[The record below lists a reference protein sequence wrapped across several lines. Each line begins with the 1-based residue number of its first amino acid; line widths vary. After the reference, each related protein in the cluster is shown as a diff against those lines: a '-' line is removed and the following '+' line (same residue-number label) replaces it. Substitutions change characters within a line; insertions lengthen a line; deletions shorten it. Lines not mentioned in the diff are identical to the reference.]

1 MRLDKYLADMHVGS
15 RSEVK
20 ILVRKGQV
28 RVNGEVAKDPG
39 MFVTAQDRIEAAGET
54 IGYQEHFYYMLNK
67 PAGILTATEDKKQQT
82 VLDLFPENI
91 RKNLSPVGRLDK
103 DTVGLLLITDDGA
116 LAHRLLAPK
125 SHVDKVYLAGTD
137 LPVTEEDVK
146 RFAEGLTLS
155 DGTELMPAGLKILTG
170 DVKADPFGTFIAEAP
185 GPDDHLSLVTIREGK
200 FHQIK
205 RMFEACGKKVVY
217 LKRLSMGSLML
228 DPDLPEGE
236 WRELTEQEIFSLQGE
251 RSAL

>member
-20 ILVRKGQV
+20 ELIRKGKV
-28 RVNGEVAKDPG
+28 SVNGAVIKDPG
-39 MFVTAQDRIEAAGET
+39 LAVSAQDTIEAAGEQ

-67 PAGILTATEDKKQQT
+67 PAGILTATEDK
-82 VLDLFPENI
+82 FPENL
-91 RKNLSPVGRLDK
+91 RKKLSPVGRLDK

-146 RFAEGLTLS
+146 QFAKGLTLT
-155 DGTELMPAGLKILTG
+155 DGTELMPAGLEIWTG
-170 DVKADPFGTFIAEAP
+170 DVKAEPFGKLITKTSETN
-185 GPDDHLSLVTIREGK
+185 GHLSLVTIREGK

-217 LKRLSMGSLML
+217 LKRLSMGSLTL
-228 DPDLPEGE
+228 DPALPEGE
-236 WRELTEQEIFSLQGE
+236 WRELTEQEVSSLQRE

>member
-1 MRLDKYLADMHVGS
+1 MRLDKYLADMHVGT

-20 ILVRKGQV
+20 EQIRKGRVQ
-28 RVNGEVAKDPG
+28 VNGAVVKDPG
-39 MFVTAQDRIEAAGET
+39 LGVSAEDCVEADGVQ

-67 PAGILTATEDKKQQT
+67 PAGILTATEDRKQPT
-82 VLDLFPENI
+82 VLDLFPENL
-91 RKNLSPVGRLDK
+91 RKNLAPVGRLDK

-137 LPVTEEDVK
+137 LPVTDEDVK
-146 RFAEGLTLS
+146 RFAGGMTLA
-155 DGTELMPAGLKILTG
+155 DGTQLMPAGLEILS
-170 DVKADPFGTFIAEAP
+170 
-185 GPDDHLSLVTIREGK
+185 PDRSRVTIHEGK

-217 LKRLSMGSLML
+217 LKRLSMGTLTL
-228 DPDLPEGE
+228 DPTLPEGE
-236 WRELTEQEIFSLQGE
+236 WRELTKEEVRML
-251 RSAL
+251 RS

>member
-1 MRLDKYLADMHVGS
+1 MRLDKYLADMHVGT

-20 ILVRKGQV
+20 EQIRKGRVQ
-28 RVNGEVAKDPG
+28 VNGSVVKDPG
-39 MFVTAQDRIEAAGET
+39 LGVSAEDRVEADGVQ

-67 PAGILTATEDKKQQT
+67 PAGILTATEDRKQPT
-82 VLDLFPENI
+82 VLDLFPENL
-91 RKNLSPVGRLDK
+91 RKNLAPVGRLDK

-137 LPVTEEDVK
+137 LPVTDEDVK
-146 RFAEGLTLS
+146 RFAGGMTLA
-155 DGTELMPAGLKILTG
+155 DGTHLMPAGLEILS
-170 DVKADPFGTFIAEAP
+170 
-185 GPDDHLSLVTIREGK
+185 PDRSRVTIHEGK

-217 LKRLSMGSLML
+217 LKRLSMGTLTL
-228 DPDLPEGE
+228 DPTLPEGE
-236 WRELTEQEIFSLQGE
+236 WRELTKEEVRML
-251 RSAL
+251 RS

>member
-1 MRLDKYLADMHVGS
+1 MRLDKYLADMHVGT

-20 ILVRKGQV
+20 EQIRKGRVQ
-28 RVNGEVAKDPG
+28 VNGSVVKDPG
-39 MFVTAQDRIEAAGET
+39 LGVSAEDRVEADGVQ

-67 PAGILTATEDKKQQT
+67 PAGILTATEDRKQPT
-82 VLDLFPENI
+82 VLDLFPENL
-91 RKNLSPVGRLDK
+91 RKNLAPVGRLDK

-137 LPVTEEDVK
+137 LPVTDEDVK
-146 RFAEGLTLS
+146 RFAGGMTLA
-155 DGTELMPAGLKILTG
+155 DGTQLMPAGLEILS
-170 DVKADPFGTFIAEAP
+170 
-185 GPDDHLSLVTIREGK
+185 PDRSRVTIHEGK

-217 LKRLSMGSLML
+217 LKRLSMGTLML
-228 DPDLPEGE
+228 DPTLPEGE
-236 WRELTEQEIFSLQGE
+236 WRELTKEEVRML
-251 RSAL
+251 RS

>member
-1 MRLDKYLADMHVGS
+1 MRLDKYLADMHVGT

-20 ILVRKGQV
+20 EQIRKGRVQ
-28 RVNGEVAKDPG
+28 VNGSVVKDPG
-39 MFVTAQDRIEAAGET
+39 LGVSAEDRVEADGVQ

-67 PAGILTATEDKKQQT
+67 PAGILTATEDRKQPT
-82 VLDLFPENI
+82 VMDLFPENL
-91 RKNLSPVGRLDK
+91 RKNLAPVGRLDK

-137 LPVTEEDVK
+137 LPVTDEDVK
-146 RFAEGLTLS
+146 RFAGGMTLA
-155 DGTELMPAGLKILTG
+155 DGTQLMPAGLEILSP
-170 DVKADPFGTFIAEAP
+170 DRSRGTI
-185 GPDDHLSLVTIREGK
+185 HEGK

-217 LKRLSMGSLML
+217 LKRLSMGTLTL
-228 DPDLPEGE
+228 DPTLPEGE
-236 WRELTEQEIFSLQGE
+236 WRELTKEEVRML
-251 RSAL
+251 RS

>member
-1 MRLDKYLADMHVGS
+1 MRLDKYLADMHVGT

-20 ILVRKGQV
+20 EQIRKGRVQ
-28 RVNGEVAKDPG
+28 VNGSVVKDPG
-39 MFVTAQDRIEAAGET
+39 LGVSAEDCVEADGVQ

-67 PAGILTATEDKKQQT
+67 PVGILTATEDRKQPT
-82 VLDLFPENI
+82 VLDLFPENL
-91 RKNLSPVGRLDK
+91 RKNLAPVGRLDK

-137 LPVTEEDVK
+137 LPVTDEDVK
-146 RFAEGLTLS
+146 RFAGGMTLA
-155 DGTELMPAGLKILTG
+155 DGTQLMPAGLEILS
-170 DVKADPFGTFIAEAP
+170 
-185 GPDDHLSLVTIREGK
+185 PDRSRVTIHEGK

-217 LKRLSMGSLML
+217 LKRLSMGTLTL
-228 DPDLPEGE
+228 DPTLPEGE
-236 WRELTEQEIFSLQGE
+236 WRELTKEEVRML
-251 RSAL
+251 RS

>member
-20 ILVRKGQV
+20 ELIRKGKV
-28 RVNGEVAKDPG
+28 SVNGAVIKDPG
-39 MFVTAQDRIEAAGET
+39 LAVSAQDTIEAAGEQ

-82 VLDLFPENI
+82 VLDLFPENL
-91 RKNLSPVGRLDK
+91 RKKLSPVGRLDK

-125 SHVDKVYLAGTD
+125 FHVDKVYLAGTD

-146 RFAEGLTLS
+146 QFAKGLALT
-155 DGTELMPAGLKILTG
+155 DGTELMPAGLEIWTG
-170 DVKADPFGTFIAEAP
+170 DVKAEPFGKLITKTSETN
-185 GPDDHLSLVTIREGK
+185 GHLSLVTIREGK

-217 LKRLSMGSLML
+217 LKRLSMGSLTL
-228 DPDLPEGE
+228 DPALPEGE
-236 WRELTEQEIFSLQGE
+236 WRELTGEEVLSLQRE

>member
-1 MRLDKYLADMHVGS
+1 MRLDKYLADMHVGT

-20 ILVRKGQV
+20 EQIR
-28 RVNGEVAKDPG
+28 NGSVVKDPG
-39 MFVTAQDRIEAAGET
+39 LGVSAEDRVEADGVQ

-67 PAGILTATEDKKQQT
+67 PAGILTAPEDRKQPT
-82 VLDLFPENI
+82 VLDLFPENL
-91 RKNLSPVGRLDK
+91 RKNLAPVGRLDK

-137 LPVTEEDVK
+137 LPVTDEDVK
-146 RFAEGLTLS
+146 RFAGGMTLA
-155 DGTELMPAGLKILTG
+155 DGTQLMPAGLEILS
-170 DVKADPFGTFIAEAP
+170 
-185 GPDDHLSLVTIREGK
+185 PDRSRVTIHEGK

-217 LKRLSMGSLML
+217 LKRLSMGTLTL
-228 DPDLPEGE
+228 DPTLPEGE
-236 WRELTEQEIFSLQGE
+236 WRELTKEEVRML
-251 RSAL
+251 RS

>member
-1 MRLDKYLADMHVGS
+1 MHVGT

-20 ILVRKGQV
+20 EQIRKGRVQ
-28 RVNGEVAKDPG
+28 VNGSVVKDPG
-39 MFVTAQDRIEAAGET
+39 LGVSAEDRVEADGVQ

-67 PAGILTATEDKKQQT
+67 PAGILTATEDRKQPT
-82 VLDLFPENI
+82 VLDLFPENL
-91 RKNLSPVGRLDK
+91 RKNLAPVGRLDK

-137 LPVTEEDVK
+137 LPVTDEDVK
-146 RFAEGLTLS
+146 RFAGGMTLA
-155 DGTELMPAGLKILTG
+155 DGTQLMPAGLEILS
-170 DVKADPFGTFIAEAP
+170 
-185 GPDDHLSLVTIREGK
+185 PDRSRVTIHEGK

-217 LKRLSMGSLML
+217 LKRLSMGTLTL
-228 DPDLPEGE
+228 DPTLPEGE
-236 WRELTEQEIFSLQGE
+236 WRELTKEEVRML
-251 RSAL
+251 RS

>member
-1 MRLDKYLADMHVGS
+1 MRLDKYLADMHVGT

-20 ILVRKGQV
+20 ERIRKGRV
-28 RVNGEVAKDPG
+28 LVNGSVVKDPG
-39 MFVTAQDRIEAAGET
+39 LGVSAEDCVEADGVR

-67 PAGILTATEDKKQQT
+67 PGGILTATEDKKQPT
-82 VLDLFPENI
+82 VLDLFPENL
-91 RKNLSPVGRLDK
+91 RKNISPVGRLDK

-116 LAHRLLAPK
+116 MAHRLLAPK

-137 LPVTEEDVK
+137 LPVTDEDVK
-146 RFAEGLTLS
+146 KFAGGMTLE
-155 DGTELMPAGLKILTG
+155 DGTQLMPAGLEIL
-170 DVKADPFGTFIAEAP
+170 PEAEIMTYRLPEALVP
-185 GPDDHLSLVTIREGK
+185 AGMSRVTIREGK

-217 LKRLSMGSLML
+217 LKRLSMGSLKL

-236 WRELTEQEIFSLQGE
+236 WRELTAEEIAGLG
-251 RSAL
+251 

>member
-1 MRLDKYLADMHVGS
+1 MRLDKYLADMHVGT

-20 ILVRKGQV
+20 EQIRKGRVQ
-28 RVNGEVAKDPG
+28 VNGSVVKDPG
-39 MFVTAQDRIEAAGET
+39 LGVSAEDCVEADGVQ

-67 PAGILTATEDKKQQT
+67 PAGILTATEDRKQPT
-82 VLDLFPENI
+82 VMDLFPENL
-91 RKNLSPVGRLDK
+91 RKNLAPVGRLDK

-137 LPVTEEDVK
+137 LPVTDEDVK
-146 RFAEGLTLS
+146 RFAGGMILA
-155 DGTELMPAGLKILTG
+155 DGTQLMPAGLEILS
-170 DVKADPFGTFIAEAP
+170 
-185 GPDDHLSLVTIREGK
+185 PDRSRVTIHEGK

-217 LKRLSMGSLML
+217 LKRLSMGTLTL
-228 DPDLPEGE
+228 DPTLPEGE
-236 WRELTEQEIFSLQGE
+236 WRELTKEEVRML
-251 RSAL
+251 RS

>member
-1 MRLDKYLADMHVGS
+1 MRLDKYLADMHVGT

-20 ILVRKGQV
+20 EQIRKGRVQ
-28 RVNGEVAKDPG
+28 VNGSVVKDPG
-39 MFVTAQDRIEAAGET
+39 LGVSAEDCVEADGVQ

-67 PAGILTATEDKKQQT
+67 PAGILTATEDRKQPT
-82 VLDLFPENI
+82 VLDLFPENL
-91 RKNLSPVGRLDK
+91 RKNLAPVGRLDK

-137 LPVTEEDVK
+137 LPVTDEDVK
-146 RFAEGLTLS
+146 RFAGGMILA
-155 DGTELMPAGLKILTG
+155 DGTQLMPAGLEILS
-170 DVKADPFGTFIAEAP
+170 
-185 GPDDHLSLVTIREGK
+185 PDRSRVTIHEGK

-217 LKRLSMGSLML
+217 LKRLSMGTLTL
-228 DPDLPEGE
+228 DPTLPEGE
-236 WRELTEQEIFSLQGE
+236 WRELTKEEVRML
-251 RSAL
+251 RS

>member
-1 MRLDKYLADMHVGS
+1 MRLDKYLADMHVGT

-20 ILVRKGQV
+20 EQIRKGRVQ
-28 RVNGEVAKDPG
+28 VNGSVVKDPG
-39 MFVTAQDRIEAAGET
+39 LGVSAEDCVEADGVQ

-67 PAGILTATEDKKQQT
+67 PAGILTATEDRKQPT
-82 VLDLFPENI
+82 VLDLFPENL
-91 RKNLSPVGRLDK
+91 RKNLAPVGRLDK

-137 LPVTEEDVK
+137 LPVTDEDVK
-146 RFAEGLTLS
+146 RFAGGMTLA
-155 DGTELMPAGLKILTG
+155 DGTQLMPAGLEILS
-170 DVKADPFGTFIAEAP
+170 
-185 GPDDHLSLVTIREGK
+185 PDRSRVTIHEGK

-217 LKRLSMGSLML
+217 LKRLSMGTLTL
-228 DPDLPEGE
+228 DPTLPEGE
-236 WRELTEQEIFSLQGE
+236 WRELTKEEVRML
-251 RSAL
+251 RS

>member
-1 MRLDKYLADMHVGS
+1 MRLDKYLADMHVGT

-20 ILVRKGQV
+20 EQIRKGRVQ
-28 RVNGEVAKDPG
+28 VNGSVVKDPG
-39 MFVTAQDRIEAAGET
+39 LGVSAEDCVEADGVQ

-67 PAGILTATEDKKQQT
+67 PAGILTATEDRKQPT
-82 VLDLFPENI
+82 VLDLFPEKL
-91 RKNLSPVGRLDK
+91 RKNLAPVGRLDK

-137 LPVTEEDVK
+137 LPVTDEDVK
-146 RFAEGLTLS
+146 RFAGGMTLA
-155 DGTELMPAGLKILTG
+155 DGTQLMPAGLEILS
-170 DVKADPFGTFIAEAP
+170 
-185 GPDDHLSLVTIREGK
+185 PDRSRVTIHEGK

-217 LKRLSMGSLML
+217 LKRLSMGTLTL
-228 DPDLPEGE
+228 DPTLPEGE
-236 WRELTEQEIFSLQGE
+236 WRELTKEEVRML
-251 RSAL
+251 RS